1 MLRSNL
7 NSHRKGIPVI
17 RNIKRSAAIAG
28 IAALTSVTLVA
39 CGDSNEDNTENSND
53 TTASE
58 SKDSKDSK
66 DDKGSIEGLS
76 GQTGQLVAEGATSQ
90 ANAMDYFGARYAEA
104 VPGANLA
111 YNATGSGSGIKNFI
125 GNQATFAGSDSALKE
140 DKGEVE
146 AAKQRCGGNDAW
158 HLPMVIGPVAVAYN
172 LKDVDELN
180 LTVDNIVEIFDGTI
194 TKWNDPKIAENNK
207 DANLPD
213 TNISV
218 IYRSDESGTSDNF
231 QKFLASASDGKWTG
245 EGKAF
250 PQAVG
255 AGANG
260 STAVAEQVNA
270 TEGAITYVEAGYAHD
285 LDLGTAKIDFGA
297 GPVELSDES
306 VNKALE
312 NVEFKGEG
320 NDLVVDSKA
329 LFASKNEGAYPLI
342 LTTYEIVCSK
352 GYDETTKNMV
362 KDFLTVVL
370 ESQDE
375 ELADAGFIPV
385 SGTFAE
391 RLKTSVDAIS

>member
-1 MLRSNL
+1 M
-7 NSHRKGIPVI
+7 I
-17 RNIKRSAAIAG
+17 RNIKRTAAVAG

-39 CGDSNEDNTENSND
+39 CGDSNDNANDQGND
-53 TTASE
+53 TNASE
-58 SKDSKDSK
+58 SQDGGK
-66 DDKGSIEGLS
+66 IEGLS

-90 ANAMDYFGARYAEA
+90 KNAMEYFGARYSEA

-111 YNATGSGSGIKNFI
+111 YNATGSGSGVKNFI
-125 GNQATFAGSDSALKE
+125 ANQATFAGSDSALKE

-146 AAKQRCGGNDAW
+146 DAKKRCGGNDAW
-158 HLPMVIGPVAVAYN
+158 HLPMVIGPVAIAYN
-172 LKDVDELN
+172 LEGVDELN
-180 LTVDNIVEIFDGTI
+180 LTIDNVVEIFNGTI
-194 TKWNDPKIAENNK
+194 KNWNDPKIAENNK
-207 DANLPD
+207 DAKLPD
-213 TNISV
+213 QNISV

-250 PQAVG
+250 PKEVG
-255 AGANG
+255 IGKEG
-260 STAVAEQVNA
+260 STSVAEEVNA
-270 TEGAITYVEAGYAHD
+270 TPGAITYVEAGYARD
-285 LDLGTAKIDFGA
+285 LDLGVAKLDFGA
-297 GPVELSDES
+297 GPVELSDET

-312 NVEFKGEG
+312 GVQFKSEG
-320 NDLVVDSKA
+320 NDMVVDSKA

-352 GYDETTKNMV
+352 GYDEETKNMV

-385 SGTFAE
+385 KGEFADK
-391 RLKTSVDAIS
+391 LKTSIDAIS